1 MTLEQ
6 IIRDLAN
13 SNLGGENEWYRWKEI
28 SDTNLPKD
36 VFLPAGNQY
45 AKNVALKL
53 ELHKVWSDTN
63 SDIAE
68 HVALAKY
75 YVSTWGGIRS
85 NKDETLR
92 KYVTQEPDSIIRNG
106 KKGIASWSKVLCIR
120 DPNRYAIFDAR
131 VSTALNCLQIIGH
144 TEHPSLFPLLQGQN
158 NTINA
163 GRLRI
168 KAHADQHHWSKARE
182 LEFYSDYL
190 NIVRNVAQSCRV
202 PNTRIYTIEMLLFA
216 QAEVLLLKALPNQL
230 SEK

>member
-6 IIRDLAN
+6 LIRDLTN

-28 SDTNLPKD
+28 SDADLPRD

-45 AKNVALKL
+45 AKNVALKC
-53 ELHKVWSDTN
+53 ELHRLWSDTN

-68 HVALAKY
+68 YVALAKY

-120 DPNRYAIFDAR
+120 GPNRYAIFDAR
-131 VSTALNCLQIIGH
+131 FNCIELPSDHRPHRTPIVIPFTSG
-144 TEHPSLFPLLQGQN
+144 TEQKRSML
-158 NTINA
+158 A
-163 GRLRI
+163 G
-168 KAHADQHHWSKARE
+168 
-182 LEFYSDYL
+182 
-190 NIVRNVAQSCRV
+190 
-202 PNTRIYTIEMLLFA
+202 
-216 QAEVLLLKALPNQL
+216 
-230 SEK
+230 